1 MADRYPSWL
10 SPTLTVLM
18 IALAYVGLTLARY
31 GGDPLAF
38 VRLGTRFSQGDS
50 QGTEG
55 YDGQFVYYIALDPAG
70 GWRRADVPAYRYQ
83 RILYPLLA
91 RAMALGQPEAIPWT
105 LIAVNLAALAAGTY
119 ATERLL
125 GDYGVSQWYA
135 LTYGLYA
142 GQLLA
147 LRTDLNEPL
156 SQGLVQWG
164 IYAWQRKKPRLSTL
178 CLGLAVLAKETALV
192 FVVGHLLYL
201 ALSGRRRELLA
212 GVLITLLPFAG
223 YQLFLKGWLGAWG
236 LGSGGT
242 GATPFSPAP
251 LGGLLSIGAVSGRAL
266 LLFLLIMIPL
276 VVAPAVWCL
285 WAAGRDAI
293 RRDWHPVS
301 LMLLTNSL
309 TLLFLP
315 QSTWR
320 EVAAMLRLSIG
331 LVAATVLYGGLKRLP
346 RTLNYSLFWLASL
359 VFLLKE

>member
-1 MADRYPSWL
+1 MAKRCPLWL
-10 SPTLTVLM
+10 GPTLIAFL

-38 VRLGTRFSQGDS
+38 ARLGTRFSQGDP

-55 YDGQFVYYIALDPAG
+55 YDGQFAYYIALDPAG
-70 GWRRADVPAYRYQ
+70 GWRRTDVPAYRYQ

-91 RAMALGQPEAIPWT
+91 RALALGQPEVIPWT

-125 GDYGVSQWYA
+125 GDCGVSRWYA

-142 GQLLA
+142 GQLLT
-147 LRTDLNEPL
+147 LRTDLNESL
-156 SQGLVQWG
+156 SQALVQWG
-164 IYAWQRKKPRLSTL
+164 LYTWQRKQPGLGAL
-178 CLGLAVLAKETALV
+178 CLGLAVFAKETALI
-192 FVVGHLLYL
+192 FVVGYLLYL
-201 ALSGRRRELLA
+201 ALSDHQRELLV
-212 GVLITLLPFAG
+212 GVALTLLPFAG
-223 YQLFLKGWLGAWG
+223 YQLFLKSWLGDWG
-236 LGSGGT
+236 LGSGGA
-242 GATPFSPAP
+242 GATPFSPVP

-266 LLFLLIMIPL
+266 LLLLLIMIPL
-276 VVAPAVWCL
+276 VVVPAVWCL
-285 WAAGRDAI
+285 WAAGRDAA
-293 RRDWHPVS
+293 RQDWHPVS
-301 LMLLTNSL
+301 LMLLINSL
-309 TLLFLP
+309 ALLFLP

-331 LVAATVLYGGLKRLP
+331 LVAAAVLYGGLKRSS